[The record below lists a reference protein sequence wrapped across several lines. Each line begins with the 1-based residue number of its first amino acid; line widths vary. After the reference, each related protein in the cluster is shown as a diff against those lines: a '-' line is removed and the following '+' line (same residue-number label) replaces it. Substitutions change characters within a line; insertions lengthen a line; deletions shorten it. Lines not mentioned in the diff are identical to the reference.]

1 MSNIIYLH
9 TNTNANTNT
18 RTGKTELQKLLDKQ
32 QNLEKTARFYQTIQD
47 KNQAVI
53 LYYEIKLKERA
64 RVKQAY
70 LSYSNSI

>member
-9 TNTNANTNT
+9 TAKTTNTNT

-32 QNLEKTARFYQTIQD
+32 LELEKTARFYQTVQD

-53 LYYEIKLKERA
+53 LYHEIKLKERA